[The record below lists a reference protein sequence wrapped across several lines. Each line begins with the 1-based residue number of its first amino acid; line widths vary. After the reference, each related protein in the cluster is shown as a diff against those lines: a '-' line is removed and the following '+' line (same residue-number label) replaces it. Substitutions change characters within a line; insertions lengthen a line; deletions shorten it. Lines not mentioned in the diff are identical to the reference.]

1 MVAANRDFNV
11 NQAYFEWLCDM
22 VHANDREKSW
32 MILMKDLHSK
42 KFYSIVAHD
51 ENRAFDG
58 LELREDFYKEIWY
71 PKYDVLKGECSVLEM
86 MIGLARRIGYETM
99 DPYNDGEDKTS
110 VWFWEMIDNLGLSV
124 YDDEH
129 YAENYGS
136 YFVEEILDDFVERRY
151 KRNGKGGLFPLMKS
165 RKDQRRIEI
174 WYQMS
179 AYLNEREAV

>member
-1 MVAANRDFNV
+1 MVVADRDFNIH
-11 NQAYFEWLCDM
+11 QAYFQWLCNMIRATDG
-22 VHANDREKSW
+22 EKSW
-32 MILMKDLHSK
+32 WILMKDLYHK

-71 PKYDVLKGECSVLEM
+71 PKYEEIKGECSLLEM
-86 MIGLARRIGYETM
+86 LIGLARRIGYETM
-99 DPYNDGEDKTS
+99 DPYSDVEDTTAF
-110 VWFWEMIDNLGLSV
+110 WFWEMIKNLGLMI

-129 YAENYGS
+129 YAENHGN

-151 KRNGKGGLFPLMKS
+151 KRNGKGGLFPLERS